1 MNSFLRDKMR
11 IFRLQILLERVCF
24 SRGTISHQQSLN
36 FGQLLNLLKRNVSYF
51 ALIFHMHFS
60 VFPLKIKNNL

>member
-36 FGQLLNLLKRNVSYF
+36 FGQLLTLVVVFFKRTGH
-51 ALIFHMHFS
+51 LIG
-60 VFPLKIKNNL
+60 